1 MVHIPKAAVVVRFD
15 DPAAVPC
22 ALCGSG
28 GEILNMIIANP
39 TTYKAPDG
47 HSLVVATAAAGIGG
61 RWDGR
66 AFIRPPER
74 SDIPRAKS
82 PVEIEL
88 EVIRAENAHLRR
100 ALLEKGVLNE
110 DDLDLAE
117 VLK

>member
-1 MVHIPKAAVVVRFD
+1 MCPR
-15 DPAAVPC
+15 
-22 ALCGSG
+22 
-28 GEILNMIIANP
+28 
-39 TTYKAPDG
+39 
-47 HSLVVATAAAGIGG
+47 
-61 RWDGR
+61 R
-66 AFIRPPER
+66 RPPER

-88 EVIRAENAHLRR
+88 EVIRAENADLRR